1 MIISLDAEKEF
12 DGVQNPFLMK
22 TLARVCIERTYLNII
37 KAIYDKYTAN
47 VVLSGEKPKA
57 FPINLEQGRDAHSH
71 HFYLA

>member
-1 MIISLDAEKEF
+1 
-12 DGVQNPFLMK
+12 MK
-22 TLARVCIERTYLNII
+22 TLARMCIERTYLNII